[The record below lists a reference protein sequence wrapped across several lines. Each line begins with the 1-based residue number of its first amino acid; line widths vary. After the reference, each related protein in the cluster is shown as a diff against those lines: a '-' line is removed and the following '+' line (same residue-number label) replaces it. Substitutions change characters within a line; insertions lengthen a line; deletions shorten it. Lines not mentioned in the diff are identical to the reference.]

1 MKQTESNVSAG
12 PISWPS
18 SRLPPECKQF
28 PVCLGAYVRGK
39 LDLTEQRQ
47 TLFLEPVSTSLPSNR
62 ARNIPDLMMENMKR
76 LFKSLLKN

>member
-62 ARNIPDLMMENMKR
+62 ARNIPDLMMDNMKR
-76 LFKSLLKN
+76 FSEKLILS

>member
-18 SRLPPECKQF
+18 SRLPSECKQF
-28 PVCLGAYVRGK
+28 PVCLGAHVRGK

-47 TLFLEPVSTSLPSNR
+47 TLFLEPVSTSLPYR
-62 ARNIPDLMMENMKR
+62 ARIIPEMVMENIKR
-76 LFKSLLKN
+76 L